1 MLINDGWLY
10 ARYLGRL
17 MAIPHLSH
25 DIKRAFVN
33 ASSAGDN
40 ELVAAPGTGIKVR
53 VISLVA
59 VAGATAN
66 TCTLRSG
73 TTAISAGFPFAAN
86 GGMALN
92 ENKSGWFQTAANE
105 ALNVNLSGSTLV
117 AVSITYVLTTV

>member
-1 MLINDGWLY
+1 
-10 ARYLGRL
+10 
-17 MAIPHLSH
+17 MAIPYVSH

-40 ELVAAPGTGIKVR
+40 ELVPAPGSGIKIR

-66 TCTLRSG
+66 TMTLRSA

-86 GGMALN
+86 GGMVLN
-92 ENKSGWFQTAANE
+92 DNKSGWFQTAANE

-117 AVSITYVLTTV
+117 AVSITYVLTTA